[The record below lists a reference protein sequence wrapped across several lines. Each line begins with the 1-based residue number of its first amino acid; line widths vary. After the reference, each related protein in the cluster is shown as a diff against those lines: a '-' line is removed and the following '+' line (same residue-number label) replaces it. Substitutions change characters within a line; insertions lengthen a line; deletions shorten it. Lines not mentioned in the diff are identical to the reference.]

1 MNLATSQTSMREMA
15 QGELWDLVD
24 PVGAYLVL
32 PPSLSKGA
40 AGEGRWHADETKMS
54 MDATLYVIIK
64 DK

>member
-1 MNLATSQTSMREMA
+1 MREMA